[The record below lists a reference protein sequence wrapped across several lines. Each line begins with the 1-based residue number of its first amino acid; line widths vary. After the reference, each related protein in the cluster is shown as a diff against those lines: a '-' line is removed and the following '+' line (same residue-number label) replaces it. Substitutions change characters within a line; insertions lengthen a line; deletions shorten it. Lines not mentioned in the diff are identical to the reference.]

1 MRVDSIKVEPRLQI
15 MYLLAVAVLAFV
27 TSRPGWL
34 LGLLGLQFALW
45 LALGLPLRG
54 LFSIVRKLTV
64 FLVFIMFSCA
74 FFEAEPGDQILRLT
88 FFSWAIPFNP
98 SSVVR
103 GLLLSSRIVTVI
115 CASQIL
121 QRAGEGT
128 AIMRGLRGLYVPAS
142 LAYSLDIVMAL
153 LGGADEPRRSL
164 ERDAGLERNRRRP
177 EAEPEPHAAADG
189 QGRQKVRRALRGDVS
204 FLIERAQRNIAR
216 ARERAEGYGVTPEA
230 IADLAIITGLA
241 VVSIGIR
248 ALHTL
253 PGIPFAPGHKG
264 VLTLPLYIVAH
275 ELTSYRMGATR
286 LGVVIGLTSFL
297 TGEGKFGIFEIV
309 RHVTPG
315 LFVDGMMPL
324 VRLGGRE
331 LGPAVYALVGLGAAV
346 TRLSTLLLVSYF
358 VTAPKVFYAFL
369 VPTLVSNAI
378 FGLLSGFVTF
388 HLMKSM
394 QKLRAAL

>member
-1 MRVDSIKVEPRLQI
+1 M
-15 MYLLAVAVLAFV
+15 
-27 TSRPGWL
+27 
-34 LGLLGLQFALW
+34 
-45 LALGLPLRG
+45 
-54 LFSIVRKLTV
+54 
-64 FLVFIMFSCA
+64 
-74 FFEAEPGDQILRLT
+74 
-88 FFSWAIPFNP
+88 
-98 SSVVR
+98 
-103 GLLLSSRIVTVI
+103 
-115 CASQIL
+115 
-121 QRAGEGT
+121 
-128 AIMRGLRGLYVPAS
+128 
-142 LAYSLDIVMAL
+142 
-153 LGGADEPRRSL
+153 
-164 ERDAGLERNRRRP
+164 
-177 EAEPEPHAAADG
+177 
-189 QGRQKVRRALRGDVS
+189 
-204 FLIERAQRNIAR
+204 
-216 ARERAEGYGVTPEA
+216 
-230 IADLAIITGLA
+230 
-241 VVSIGIR
+241 VSIGIR

-331 LGPAVYALVGLGAAV
+331 LGPAVYALVGLGSAV